1 MNAEKLSNF
10 VVIKSFGDNEQSLL
24 DCIMPFVEFSLAKLK
39 KEYIY
44 VSEIKDFI
52 KAECLID
59 IPQTTLQTLLKRLK
73 KDNRVTDY
81 EHWTIVRCVDN
92 YTLSSNRYED
102 SLRTFSRDVNQ
113 MIDSCR
119 SFCEFDMNDDEL
131 AQLLYDFINV
141 YQHNIDIYNGT
152 VDTPHEVLDERH
164 EKLILFIKYISQYND
179 AVYSTFRN
187 MFYGYIL
194 GQFVASGQLFDK
206 KKLGACTVY
215 VDTDFLL
222 RVLDMQAPCF
232 TEASLELLALL
243 RSFGFSVVVLPE
255 IIDEARAVLS
265 ANHVKFIKEGN
276 NLKEIYGSK
285 ILQLDGIL
293 GAFFRREMTTSQIG
307 EYIDNLE
314 SEIRKL
320 SLEVASTNIPAN
332 VQTKPKELEKI
343 VEYKSKNNHLE
354 HIKDFSQRD
363 YLESRI
369 REKAALDAK
378 LLGFI
383 RMKRAKRVFRFQ
395 DVRYILLSCDNTI
408 CRVNKH
414 SHKYDNS
421 IPECISES
429 SFTNMLFVSNPSMIG
444 EMPIKLFLSLFQS
457 SKYIDYNVLSYF
469 HDGIVKHLED
479 YPDDQKYLTEVFSNQ
494 HLFAEIKGHYEFD
507 DNDTTYETDLIKTLF
522 ATAKTTAQQN
532 EEVTKALSEENKRLQ
547 REIEALKNSKTSID
561 SPIDS
566 SSDLANNDG
575 IPIDKKGIKDTTIEN
590 KNPKAENLLRTFS
603 LTLFIIG
610 IAFSIFL
617 GLKSAD
623 IQAYACTLAWWS
635 HCSLC
640 LAPTIFLV
648 ALAIEIHSEEV
659 IGKIIRRTIYEDR
672 SVPIMEMIFIP
683 VFKSLLWMLTS
694 GIIPVISL
702 LASLK

>member
-10 VVIKSFGDNEQSLL
+10 IVIKSFSDNEQSLL
-24 DCIMPFVEFSLAKLK
+24 DCIMPFVEYSLAKLK

-52 KAECLID
+52 KSECLVD

-73 KDNRVTDY
+73 KDNKVTDY
-81 EHWTIVRCVDN
+81 EHWTIIRCVDN

-102 SLRTFSRDVNQ
+102 SLHSFSRDVNQ
-113 MIDSCR
+113 VIDNCR
-119 SFCEFDMNDDEL
+119 SFCEFDMSDDEL
-131 AQLLYDFINV
+131 AQLLYDFIKV
-141 YQHNIDIYNGT
+141 YQHSIDFFNGT
-152 VDTPHEVLDERH
+152 VDTSRKVLDDRH
-164 EKLILFIKYISQYND
+164 EKLILFIKHISQYNN

-222 RVLDMQAPCF
+222 RVLDMQAPYF
-232 TEASLELLALL
+232 TEASLELLTLL
-243 RSFGFSVVVLPE
+243 HGFGFSVVVLPE

-265 ANHVKFIKEGN
+265 ANHIKFIKEGN
-276 NLKEIYGSK
+276 NLKEIYGAQ

-314 SEIRKL
+314 TEIRKL
-320 SLEVASTNIPAN
+320 SLEIASKNIPAN
-332 VQTKPKELEKI
+332 VQTKQKELEKI
-343 VEYKSKNNHLE
+343 IEYKLKNNHLE
-354 HIKDFSQRD
+354 HIKDLSQRD
-363 YLESRI
+363 YQESRI

-378 LLGFI
+378 LLSFI

-414 SHKYDNS
+414 SHKFDSS

-429 SFTNMLFVSNPSMIG
+429 SLTNMLFVSNPSMIG

-457 SKYIDYNVLSYF
+457 SKYIDYNVLSRF

-479 YPDDQKYLTEVFSNQ
+479 YPEDQKYLTEVFSNQ

-507 DNDTTYETDLIKTLF
+507 DNDTTYETDLIKTVF
-522 ATAKTTAQQN
+522 ATAKTAAQQN
-532 EEVTKALSEENKRLQ
+532 EEVIKELSEKNKQLQ
-547 REIEALKNSKTSID
+547 QEIETLKNPKTSIE
-561 SPIDS
+561 PQRGGPF
-566 SSDLANNDG
+566 DLTNNDG
-575 IPIDKKGIKDTTIEN
+575 TPIDKEDIKDTTIAK
-590 KNPKAENLLRTFS
+590 KNTKAENLLRTFS
-603 LTLFIIG
+603 LTLFFIG
-610 IAFSIFL
+610 IAFLTFL
-617 GLKSAD
+617 GLKLAD
-623 IQAYACTLAWWS
+623 IHTYACTLAWWS
-635 HCSLC
+635 RCSLC
-640 LAPTIFLV
+640 LSPTIFMV
-648 ALAIEIHSEEV
+648 ALAVEFHSEEV
-659 IGKIIRRTIYEDR
+659 IGKIIRRIIYEDK
-672 SVPIMEMIFIP
+672 SVPIMEMVFIP
-683 VFKSLLWMLTS
+683 VFKSFLWMLTS
-694 GIIPVISL
+694 GIIPIISVL
-702 LASLK
+702 INLK

>member
-113 MIDSCR
+113 VIDSCR

-141 YQHNIDIYNGT
+141 YQHNIDVYNGT

-179 AVYSTFRN
+179 AVYRTFRN

-255 IIDEARAVLS
+255 IIDEAR
-265 ANHVKFIKEGN
+265 
-276 NLKEIYGSK
+276 
-285 ILQLDGIL
+285 
-293 GAFFRREMTTSQIG
+293 
-307 EYIDNLE
+307 
-314 SEIRKL
+314 
-320 SLEVASTNIPAN
+320 
-332 VQTKPKELEKI
+332 
-343 VEYKSKNNHLE
+343 
-354 HIKDFSQRD
+354 
-363 YLESRI
+363 
-369 REKAALDAK
+369 
-378 LLGFI
+378 
-383 RMKRAKRVFRFQ
+383 
-395 DVRYILLSCDNTI
+395 
-408 CRVNKH
+408 
-414 SHKYDNS
+414 
-421 IPECISES
+421 
-429 SFTNMLFVSNPSMIG
+429 
-444 EMPIKLFLSLFQS
+444 
-457 SKYIDYNVLSYF
+457 
-469 HDGIVKHLED
+469 
-479 YPDDQKYLTEVFSNQ
+479 
-494 HLFAEIKGHYEFD
+494 
-507 DNDTTYETDLIKTLF
+507 
-522 ATAKTTAQQN
+522 
-532 EEVTKALSEENKRLQ
+532 
-547 REIEALKNSKTSID
+547 
-561 SPIDS
+561 
-566 SSDLANNDG
+566 
-575 IPIDKKGIKDTTIEN
+575 
-590 KNPKAENLLRTFS
+590 
-603 LTLFIIG
+603 
-610 IAFSIFL
+610 
-617 GLKSAD
+617 
-623 IQAYACTLAWWS
+623 
-635 HCSLC
+635 
-640 LAPTIFLV
+640 
-648 ALAIEIHSEEV
+648 
-659 IGKIIRRTIYEDR
+659 
-672 SVPIMEMIFIP
+672 
-683 VFKSLLWMLTS
+683 
-694 GIIPVISL
+694 
-702 LASLK
+702 